1 MIKKNVQNVVLN
13 SVIALETIQRCF
25 ILVTLKRIS
34 VNKKQV
40 NVNFKLT
47 KGAEIEMLV
56 FPPPPRIIGSF
67 GTPSKFVFDKE
78 HLRQIWC
85 FLPVSV
91 TIFPSNQSTATDAC
105 IYFLSKINAFR

>member
-56 FPPPPRIIGSF
+56 FPPPPPDNRIIWYPF
-67 GTPSKFVFDKE
+67 
-78 HLRQIWC
+78 
-85 FLPVSV
+85 
-91 TIFPSNQSTATDAC
+91 
-105 IYFLSKINAFR
+105 